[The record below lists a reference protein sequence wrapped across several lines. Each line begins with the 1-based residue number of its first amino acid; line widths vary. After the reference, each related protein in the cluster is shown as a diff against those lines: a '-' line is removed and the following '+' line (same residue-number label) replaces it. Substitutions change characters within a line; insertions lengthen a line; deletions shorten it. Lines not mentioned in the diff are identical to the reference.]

1 MCLHQRPRSYLL
13 LEKAGCEH
21 AKAVIQPEF
30 SVLANDVK
38 DPSTEA
44 IAFSRNFYSEVLVN
58 GSRKMAEEAI
68 NQNEEESHTAL
79 EESRKV
85 EDAAEHERL
94 IGMFIVI

>member
-1 MCLHQRPRSYLL
+1 
-13 LEKAGCEH
+13 
-21 AKAVIQPEF
+21 
-30 SVLANDVK
+30 
-38 DPSTEA
+38 
-44 IAFSRNFYSEVLVN
+44 
-58 GSRKMAEEAI
+58 MADEAI